1 MAELKPCKNCGN
13 TTIAIG
19 KMKEDGLWHGVCIA
33 CRTYIT
39 TGSKT
44 KTQAKDL
51 WNHVMRP

>member
-1 MAELKPCKNCGN
+1 MAELEPCKNCGN

-19 KMKEDGLWHGVCIA
+19 KMKEDGLWHGVCLA
-33 CRTYIT
+33 CRTYVT

-51 WNHVMRP
+51 WNHVMRS